1 LVKYIIISIYA
12 FCILFLFVSA
22 FLSLHIFKL
31 HAIQNLDQQP
41 SKLIPLNKKNFSEI
55 FLLLIFLFFIWLGE
69 FIASVF
75 AKSFILGDNLILST
89 LVIILLLH
97 FGFDYCEKS
106 AYLITIQKQD
116 SEDSRYNKGFTIDH
130 VNRVVL
136 IICYLAIRFSPHP
149 WKTYILLLGILYHC
163 GIRIFYW
170 IPIMRTMKHPQNHSC
185 RTEKD

>member
-1 LVKYIIISIYA
+1 MNSMEILLILVYA

-22 FLSLHIFKL
+22 FLSLHKFKL
-31 HAIQNLDQQP
+31 HAIQNLDQQT
-41 SKLIPLNKKNFSEI
+41 SKLIPLNKKNFAEI

-75 AKSFILGDNLILST
+75 AKSFILRDNLFLST
-89 LVIILLLH
+89 FVILLLLH

-106 AYLITIQKQD
+106 AYLITIEKQD

-136 IICYLAIRFSPHP
+136 IICYLTIRFSLHP
-149 WKTYILLLGILYHC
+149 WNSFFLLLGILYHC

-170 IPIMRTMKHPQNHSC
+170 IQISKAVATKTLGRDFN
-185 RTEKD
+185 